1 VAPKTSAPSILPR
14 LAAAAIGGAL
24 VGFGGKREG
33 KPLAA
38 LLRAAGLTIIGLAAQ
53 PIVEDEIRRFGLE
66 RRSVSY
72 RSSVEIGRPVHDV
85 FAFFK
90 DFENL
95 PRVIGTLKSVVDHQ
109 DGRSHW
115 VVYGP
120 TRRDTLEWDAVVTK
134 YVPNSVIAWESVRG
148 SVVESSSLL
157 RFTPRSPTATRLDVS
172 ITYRPTE
179 SGLGEAM
186 HVLFAPRATAQLD
199 ADLEHMR
206 YYLESLPAQAS
217 AIEDDTGTVEGHG

>member
-1 VAPKTSAPSILPR
+1 M
-14 LAAAAIGGAL
+14 GE
-24 VGFGGKREG
+24 KRDG

-38 LLRAAGLTIIGLAAQ
+38 LLRVAGLAIIGLAAQ
-53 PIVEDEIRRFGLE
+53 PIVEAEIRRYGLE
-66 RRSVSY
+66 RRSVAY

-95 PRVIGTLKSVVDHQ
+95 PRVIATLKSVVDYQ

-115 VVYGP
+115 IVYGP
-120 TRRDTLEWDAVVTK
+120 SRRDTLEWDAVVTK
-134 YVPNSVIAWESVRG
+134 YVPNSVIAWESVPG

-157 RFTPRSPTATRLDVS
+157 RFTPRSPNATRLDVS
-172 ITYRPTE
+172 IAYRPTE
-179 SGLGEAM
+179 SGLGDAV
-186 HVLFAPRATAQLD
+186 HALLAPRNAARLD

-206 YYLESLPAQAS
+206 FYLESLPAQA
-217 AIEDDTGTVEGHG
+217 AAHADEPDIR